1 MYGYF
6 SFKNYHELIITDGK
20 LELQPNIIR
29 LARVLTERQKLAAY
43 AEIH

>member
-1 MYGYF
+1 MHGYF

-20 LELQPNIIR
+20 SKLQPNTIK
-29 LARVLTERQKLAAY
+29 LARVLTERQKLAGY